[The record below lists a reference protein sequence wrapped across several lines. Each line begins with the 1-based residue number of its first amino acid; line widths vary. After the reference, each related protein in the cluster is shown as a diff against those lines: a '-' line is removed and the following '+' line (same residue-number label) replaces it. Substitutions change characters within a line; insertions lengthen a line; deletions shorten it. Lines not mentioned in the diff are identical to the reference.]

1 MTGRHADGAP
11 FGNSA
16 YLCAGGQGRRI
27 LYGAG
32 LRPAR
37 LLLSGTGLL

>member
-11 FGNSA
+11 F
-16 YLCAGGQGRRI
+16 LCAGGQGRRI

-37 LLLSGTGLL
+37 LLLLGTGLL